1 MRKLIISLT
10 VTLLFV
16 NWSVFPQ
23 QRAASITFT
32 EEAFDF
38 GKIKEIDG
46 PVTHSFTF
54 TNTGSVPLLVQNA
67 QPSCGCTSP
76 EWTKQ
81 PVMPGAK
88 GYVKATFDPN
98 GRPGTFDK
106 SITVYSN
113 ADRPTV
119 ILKITGAVIPK
130 PPTVMDEYRF
140 PIGDLRLNTS
150 FISFGKVTPLT
161 KKDTTIKFVNSGK
174 APLTIKTLNLPPV
187 LKAVFK
193 PEIVNPNQKGELY
206 ILYDAS
212 KKNDWGF
219 LFENLAFSINDKQ
232 DPAYKITISAEI
244 VEDFT
249 KLTPKQLE
257 KAPKIKFE
265 STLFNF
271 GSIKEGQK
279 AEYDF
284 VFKNEGKSNLV
295 LRKVTPSCGCTTTN
309 PKDMT
314 IKAGA
319 TSKIHVVFDS
329 NGKSGNQNKTI
340 TLITNDPKNSSMILW
355 VKGIVEPKAEKV
367 QTPK

>member
-1 MRKLIISLT
+1 MKNFIVLVVI
-10 VTLLFV
+10 LLFI
-16 NWSVFPQ
+16 NWSVFAQ

-32 EEAFDF
+32 EESFDF
-38 GKIKEIDG
+38 GKIKESDG
-46 PVTHSFTF
+46 PVSHSFSF

-76 EWTKQ
+76 DWTKQ
-81 PVMPGAK
+81 PVMPGTK
-88 GYVKATFDPN
+88 GFVKATFDPN
-98 GRPGTFDK
+98 GRPGTFEK

-150 FISFGKVTPLT
+150 FISFGKVNPLT
-161 KKDTTIKFVNSGK
+161 KRDTVIKFINSGK
-174 APLTIKTLNLPPV
+174 DALTVKIINAPPTLMASFN
-187 LKAVFK
+187 
-193 PEIVNPNQKGELY
+193 PEVVNPNQKGELH
-206 ILYDAS
+206 IAYDAS

-219 LFENLAFSINDKQ
+219 LFDNLSFTINNKPDQ
-232 DPAYKITISAEI
+232 AYKVTIAAEI
-244 VEDFT
+244 VEDFS
-249 KLTPKQLE
+249 KLTPQQLE

-265 STLFNF
+265 TTLFNF

-284 VFKNEGKSNLV
+284 VFKNEGKSNLT
-295 LRKVTPSCGCTTTN
+295 LRKITPSCGCTTTN
-309 PKDMT
+309 PKDMN
-314 IKAGA
+314 IKAGN
-319 TSKIHVVFDS
+319 TSQIHVVFDS
-329 NGKSGNQNKTI
+329 AGKTGSQSKTI

-355 VKGIVEPKAEKV
+355 IKGTVEPKVEKV
-367 QTPK
+367 QIPK